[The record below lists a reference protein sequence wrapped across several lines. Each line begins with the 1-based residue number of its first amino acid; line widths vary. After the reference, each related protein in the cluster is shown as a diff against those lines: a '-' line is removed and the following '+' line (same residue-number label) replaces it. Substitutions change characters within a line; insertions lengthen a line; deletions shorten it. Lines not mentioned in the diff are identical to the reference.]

1 MNWDSFRHWFV
12 AGAADLEIVVAHA
25 TSADR
30 QRLLAVLPAWGHAIT
45 PPGPDEHAPH
55 FMVGSATVAI
65 EEPRSDA
72 VVLSLPPRPLYYDE
86 AGYLAVEALI
96 ARVAH
101 VLGRSVRMAH
111 AAARPEDW
119 ITVYDP
125 MSGAFERRQA
135 ALRG

>member
-1 MNWDSFRHWFV
+1 MNWDTFRHWFV

-25 TSADR
+25 SPADR
-30 QRLLAVLPAWGHAIT
+30 QRLLAVLPTWGHAIT

-65 EEPRSDA
+65 EAPRRDA
-72 VVLSLPPRPLYYDE
+72 VVLTLPPRPLYYDE
-86 AGYLAVEALI
+86 AGYRAVEALI

-101 VLGRSVRMAH
+101 VLGRTVRMGRAEDG
-111 AAARPEDW
+111 PEHW

-125 MSGAFERRQA
+125 MSGAFACREP
-135 ALRG
+135 ALQS

>member
-25 TSADR
+25 TPADR
-30 QRLLAVLPAWGHAIT
+30 QRLLTVLPTWGHAIT
-45 PPGPDEHAPH
+45 PPGPDEPAPH

-65 EEPRSDA
+65 EPSRDGA
-72 VVLSLPPRPLYYDE
+72 VTLKLPPRPLYYDE

-101 VLGRSVRMAH
+101 VLGLPVRMTRT
-111 AAARPEDW
+111 AAEPDDW
-119 ITVYDP
+119 ITSYDP
-125 MSGAFERRQA
+125 MGGAFARREPALQA
-135 ALRG
+135 